1 MGFMYSSGSETVDR
15 MGQIDFSFGGAV
27 NMIPDTWYKVIRYD
41 SGKTNTNACLI
52 LSEIVYWYRPKVE
65 KDKNTGQLLPWQK
78 KFDSDLLQKS
88 YQELADKFGLTKRQV
103 TDAVVF
109 LEHMGLVRRE
119 FRNVITQNGLAL
131 GNVLFIDLNVDR
143 LIEVTFPEEKECD
156 DKADDT
162 LSRYNGRG
170 VTNVDN
176 SPPIT
181 FERER
186 GHVITGEGSRLN
198 GTAPTFK
205 RETYTKNTTKITTEN
220 SSSSAKGNT
229 ERMCGADPQGEKE
242 RRKNEYDIYPEII
255 AENISL
261 ESLMQ
266 EARTDSEKERI
277 QMLYDIMCKT
287 VLSRSK
293 TIRINSEDIPSDV
306 VRSVFLK
313 IGYKEICCVCE
324 ILDEPKENPIHNL
337 ESYIRTLL
345 YNAKTTSSE
354 YWTQRVQYDQYGGGA
369 EKTRKKR
376 EKEKKSSFNN
386 FEERDYPKEDFDEL
400 VKVLS
405 KV

>member
-1 MGFMYSSGSETVDR
+1 MGFMYSSGSKTVDR

-119 FRNVITQNGLAL
+119 FRNMITQNGLAL

-162 LSRYNGRG
+162 LSRLNVRG

-198 GTAPTFK
+198 ETPPTFK
-205 RETYTKNTTKITTEN
+205 RETYTKNTTKTTTEIT
-220 SSSSAKGNT
+220 SSSSGSNES
-229 ERMCGADPQGEKE
+229 ERTFSLAAEKE
-242 RRKNEYDIYPEII
+242 KRKSDAQVYEELI
-255 AENISL
+255 AENIDL
-261 ESLMQ
+261 ESLMGAA
-266 EARTDSEKERI
+266 EKESEKERI
-277 QMLYDIMCKT
+277 LMLYKIICK
-287 VLSRSK
+287 VVCSK
-293 TIRINSEDIPSDV
+293 KKTEKINSEEIPREV
-306 VRSVFLK
+306 ARSVFLK
-313 IGYKEICCVCE
+313 LGYDEIVYVCDK
-324 ILDEPKENPIHNL
+324 LDEPKETPIYNI
-337 ESYIRTLL
+337 ESYIKTLL
-345 YNAKTTSSE
+345 YNAKTVAKE
-354 YWTQRVQYDQYGGGA
+354 HWTQRVNYDSYGGGA
-369 EKTRKKR
+369 EKRKQK
-376 EKEKKSSFNN
+376 KEKKSSFND
-386 FEERDYPKEDFDEL
+386 FEQREYDFDEL
-400 VKVLS
+400 AKMLTRQN
-405 KV
+405 